1 MRLHINQEQNTKIL
15 YFMNLRTIFISS
27 FLSLSSLGVLAQE
40 RINLSGTWQ
49 FAFAANQKE
58 ADRLERFYTSDFA
71 KSKFKSTP
79 VPSNWALLGYE
90 EPVYRGFKDNQAG
103 EGFYVREF
111 TIPQDWKDKRILLH
125 FGGVWSSAEV
135 WLNGNELG
143 RHDCGYTSFA
153 FDVTNKLKVDEPNK
167 LAVRVR
173 QITREYKFDVCDDWT
188 WGGIY
193 RDVTLE
199 AMPAKRWI
207 DDVVVQTTFDHL
219 FQDANLDIR
228 VMISDKHKNTLPGNY
243 PSPGEPYKLCFTL
256 TDKEG
261 EEVAQR
267 QMAIPAHVSTDR
279 EICLS
284 LPVEAP
290 HQWTAETPYLYSL
303 KVELLEKEAVTHTR
317 MERVGFRQ
325 ISTDGG
331 VFRINGQAVK
341 LRGVNRHDEHPDV
354 GRATTRK
361 QWLEDLTL
369 MKAANINYLRLSH
382 YTPAEGFIELCDS
395 MGMYVGNEVTLGG
408 AGDLMYDPSF
418 SGAVLQRSYE
428 TIVRDINKP
437 SIIYWSIGNED
448 PLTSLHMVSVKLVK
462 ALDPTRPVLLP
473 WRPEEW
479 LPKEV
484 DILTPHYWNP
494 Q

>member
-1 MRLHINQEQNTKIL
+1 
-15 YFMNLRTIFISS
+15 MNLRTIFISS

-71 KSKFKSTP
+71 KSKFKLTP

-199 AMPAKRWI
+199 AMPAERWI

-261 EEVAQR
+261 KEVAQR

-325 ISTDGG
+325 ISTDEESSELTDKQLN
-331 VFRINGQAVK
+331 F
-341 LRGVNRHDEHPDV
+341 V
-354 GRATTRK
+354 G
-361 QWLEDLTL
+361 
-369 MKAANINYLRLSH
+369 
-382 YTPAEGFIELCDS
+382 
-395 MGMYVGNEVTLGG
+395 
-408 AGDLMYDPSF
+408 
-418 SGAVLQRSYE
+418 
-428 TIVRDINKP
+428 
-437 SIIYWSIGNED
+437 
-448 PLTSLHMVSVKLVK
+448 
-462 ALDPTRPVLLP
+462 
-473 WRPEEW
+473 
-479 LPKEV
+479 
-484 DILTPHYWNP
+484 
-494 Q
+494 